1 MASAGADGTD
11 EIETSLA
18 HTSNLEALMRRRIAL
33 VCPELDAGFRRAD
46 HDNSGALDRSE
57 LVQLLVDAGVE
68 MDESRMDG
76 TSAPLRLPSQDR
88 FHVAC
93 APRSEVMLKLDS
105 NGDGKISYEEFLTV
119 MRVGEY
125 SKKGKEGALASLEV
139 VLPSKLNEM
148 VNGLQRLVS
157 KLGLAAIQYASQ

>member
-76 TSAPLRLPSQDR
+76 TSALRWLPAGPFSRR
-88 FHVAC
+88 FA
-93 APRSEVMLKLDS
+93 RR
-105 NGDGKISYEEFLTV
+105 G
-119 MRVGEY
+119 
-125 SKKGKEGALASLEV
+125 
-139 VLPSKLNEM
+139 
-148 VNGLQRLVS
+148 QR
-157 KLGLAAIQYASQ
+157 

>member
-1 MASAGADGTD
+1 MLGECTAGADGTD

-76 TSAPLRLPSQDR
+76 TSARG
-88 FHVAC
+88 F
-93 APRSEVMLKLDS
+93 PRR
-105 NGDGKISYEEFLTV
+105 TV
-119 MRVGEY
+119 FTL
-125 SKKGKEGALASLEV
+125 LARR
-139 VLPSKLNEM
+139 
-148 VNGLQRLVS
+148 GQR
-157 KLGLAAIQYASQ
+157 